1 MTEHKILCAGRE
13 IPVCALDT
21 VVIGTGCAGYNA
33 ADSLFD
39 LGRTDVAI
47 VTEGI
52 KMGTSR
58 NTGSDKQTYYKLS
71 LCADAADSVQEMAET
86 LFDGGSVHGDMA
98 LAEAAGSVRS
108 FMKLVELGVPFPCN
122 AFGEYAGYKTDHD
135 PRQRATSAG
144 PLT

>member
-13 IPVCALDT
+13 IPVYALDT

-33 ADSLFD
+33 ADSLFN

-47 VTEGI
+47 ITEGV

-71 LCADAADSVQEMAET
+71 CVPMLRIPCRKWQKRCSMAEVYTAIRRWRKPPGLCA
-86 LFDGGSVHGDMA
+86 A
-98 LAEAAGSVRS
+98 L
-108 FMKLVELGVPFPCN
+108 
-122 AFGEYAGYKTDHD
+122 
-135 PRQRATSAG
+135 
-144 PLT
+144 